1 MFNHNLATFFKA
13 KANNIKKIDEL
24 IKQTLTMKYY
34 KIKRKNLNSYNDLFN
49 SFILFKKLLIKIFK
63 LRLYFYNK
71 PCSSTKY
78 TPEKCKILEK
88 KYANLIVKKVLLD
101 KVFIKNLIKN
111 FNHNN
116 IHKQQHDI
124 KEIKHMIKLKK
135 SNKIFIINRFKRLY
149 ESKNFLDNY
158 FFKAL
163 TLSKIFKKSIFLK
176 KKAIKTRNLLELQ
189 TGHLIKLKLNLI
201 FSYLAIYKDSIT
213 NITLINDE
221 FCQTL
226 LFLVQF
232 LSTSNII
239 VSFSGKNQKNFTNFE
254 IVSNLNAVSSL
265 MLAYDNINMVK
276 NNSHYIFQY
285 KSYSYNKKKD
295 EINVYKKIQKRLSDK
310 KNAIE
315 EIIKSIKKNKKNKS
329 KILVIISKSI
339 FIQENEEI
347 ISHCLKKFDLQIA
360 KFDFNFG
367 RPGFTRYK
375 NRIYPNSLKYCKR
388 FYSHIHRIS
397 DIFMCKLLI

>member
-397 DIFMCKLLI
+397 GKKN

>member
-34 KIKRKNLNSYNDLFN
+34 KIKRKNFNSYNDLFN

-397 DIFMCKLLI
+397 GKKN